1 MSEKILYTSNEIE
14 AINNQDVVFID
25 IRDKEDFEKGHIPGA
40 TNIPEIFYFLSTSTD
55 DGLDELKSVYTELF
69 SKAGLSS
76 DKMVIIYEDNL
87 NTRYGASCRGFWLLK
102 YLGHQHVGIL
112 KGGYSQWQKSGNPIT
127 TDTEKVNPCDFIVNI
142 NRSIMAT
149 KDTVL
154 TAINNDDIVLLDNR
168 DKVEWVGESSS
179 PYGID
184 FAPRKGR
191 IPGAVWI
198 EWYEFMDD
206 NNSIASFKSN
216 EEIKELCAQKGIYTD
231 SEIII
236 YCFKGARASNT
247 YVAMHQ
253 AGFHN
258 LKVYFGSW
266 NEWSRDL
273 SLPIDSEKIELSLS
287 Q

>member
-14 AINNQDVVFID
+14 AISNQDIVFID

-112 KGGYSQWQKSGNPIT
+112 KGGFSQWQKSGNPIT
-127 TDTEKVNPCDFIVNI
+127 TDAEKINPCNFIVNI
-142 NRSIMAT
+142 NSSIMAT

-154 TAINNDDIVLLDNR
+154 TAINNNDIVLLDNR

-253 AGFHN
+253 AGFRN

>member
-1 MSEKILYTSNEIE
+1 MSEKILYTSAEIE
-14 AINNQDVVFID
+14 SINDRDVVFID

-69 SKAGLSS
+69 SAAGISS

-102 YLGHQHVGIL
+102 YLGHQHIGIL
-112 KGGYSQWQKSGNPIT
+112 EGGYSQWKKAGNPTT
-127 TDTEKVNPCDFIVNI
+127 TDTEKTNQCNFTVNI
-142 NRSIMAT
+142 NNSIMAT

-154 TAINNDDIVLLDNR
+154 KAIDSDDIILLDNR
-168 DKVEWVGESSS
+168 DEVEWIGKSSS

-191 IPGAVWI
+191 IPSAVWI
-198 EWYEFMDD
+198 EWYDFMND
-206 NNSIASFKSN
+206 NDNIASFKSS

-231 SEIII
+231 SEVII

-247 YVAMHQ
+247 YVAMRQ

-266 NEWSRDL
+266 NEWSRNVD
-273 SLPIDSEKIELSLS
+273 LPIDSEEIEFSMP
-287 Q
+287 

>member
-1 MSEKILYTSNEIE
+1 MSEKILYSSSDLTATNDKDI
-14 AINNQDVVFID
+14 VFID

-40 TNIPEIFYFLSTSTD
+40 INIPEIFYFLSTSTD
-55 DGLDELKSVYTELF
+55 DGLNELKSVYSDLF
-69 SKAGLSS
+69 SNAGISS
-76 DKMVIIYEDNL
+76 NKMVIIYEDNL

-102 YLGHQHVGIL
+102 YLGHQPVGIL
-112 KGGYSQWQKSGNPIT
+112 EGGYSQWCKTGNPTTTDSGNT
-127 TDTEKVNPCDFIVNI
+127 TRCDFVVNI
-142 NRSIMAT
+142 NNSIMAT

-154 TAINNDDIVLLDNR
+154 EAINNDDIVLLDNR
-168 DKVEWVGESSS
+168 DEIEWTGKSSS
-179 PYGID
+179 PYGVD

-198 EWYEFMDD
+198 EWYDFMDD
-206 NNSIASFKSN
+206 NDNIASFKSE
-216 EEIKELCAQKGIYTD
+216 EEIKSLCAQKGIYAD

-266 NEWSRDL
+266 NEWSRDVNLPIDNEEIAL
-273 SLPIDSEKIELSLS
+273 SLP
-287 Q
+287 

>member
-1 MSEKILYTSNEIE
+1 MSEKILYTSDEIK
-14 AINNQDVVFID
+14 AINNQNVVFID
-25 IRDKEDFEKGHIPGA
+25 IRDKEDFEKSHIPGA
-40 TNIPEIFYFLSTSTD
+40 TNISEIFYFLSKSTD

-69 SKAGLSS
+69 SKAGISS

-102 YLGHQHVGIL
+102 YLGHQHIGIL
-112 KGGYSQWQKSGNPIT
+112 EGGYSQWKKMGNPT
-127 TDTEKVNPCDFIVNI
+127 TSDIENVIRCDFVVNI
-142 NRSIMAT
+142 NSSIMAT
-149 KDTVL
+149 KNTVL
-154 TAINNDDIVLLDNR
+154 KAIDSDSTTLLDNR
-168 DKVEWVGESSS
+168 DKTEWIGKSSS

-191 IPGAVWI
+191 IPGAIWI
-198 EWYEFMDD
+198 EWYEFMRD
-206 NNSIASFKSN
+206 NDNIATFKSN
-216 EEIKELCAQKGIYTD
+216 EEIKYLCAQKGIYTD

-266 NEWSRDL
+266 NEWSRDVT
-273 SLPIDSEKIELSLS
+273 LPIDSKEIELSVP
-287 Q
+287 